1 MKSNPSFYLLVIV
14 IWLVHPILAIG
25 TDVVQ
30 LNLVFPLNNTV
41 YKPVFPFPIVFS
53 VQNAARI
60 WSYHPMFRWQL
71 SRQWEDELSEP
82 IFSTGGFDHGS
93 DNKSAFYMGDKLPP
107 ERFFLIR
114 GNKAIVNA
122 NLPLKLRLDYSFSI
136 SPNCSVVRRNGTQL
150 EPEETILYT
159 AQGTVLFD
167 LNWNGTQP
175 NVLANGTCS
184 TPLDTLGVSGSPL
197 NENNRTCPKVITPAP
212 APDPCGLKIDDD
224 TVYRVE
230 KAMIRQSN
238 CDMKN
243 WPDPKFNGT
252 CQRSSA
258 THMYTAS
265 RWQVL
270 VQLVVFAFLST
281 LIGFF

>member
-1 MKSNPSFYLLVIV
+1 MISRPS
-14 IWLVHPILAIG
+14 WLSLAIG
-25 TDVVQ
+25 LLLVQPIISISSDVVQ
-30 LNLVFPLNNTV
+30 LNLVFPRNNTV

-60 WSYHPMFRWQL
+60 WQYSPKFAWQL
-71 SRQWEDELSEP
+71 SRQWDDPYLEP
-82 IFSTGGFDHGS
+82 ISTFGGFDRGNNESRH
-93 DNKSAFYMGDKLPP
+93 YIGDRLPP

-122 NLPLKLRLDYSFSI
+122 NLPVKLMIQYFFTVGPRCFAAKD
-136 SPNCSVVRRNGTQL
+136 GTGGGSDPADQTFGKPIFF
-150 EPEETILYT
+150 E
-159 AQGTVLFD
+159 
-167 LNWNGTQP
+167 LNWNGTDP

-184 TPLDTLGVSGSPL
+184 TPLGTIGISGEGSGL
-197 NENNRTCPKVITPAP
+197 DMYNRTCPTVMSPAP
-212 APDPCGLKIDDD
+212 PPDPCGLKIDED

-238 CDMKN
+238 CDMKS

-258 THMYTAS
+258 ERLSAG
-265 RWQVL
+265 RWPAL
-270 VQLVVFAFLST
+270 LNLSIIAFLST
-281 LIGFF
+281 CIGFF